1 MEKVKA
7 GDKVVIRAS
16 TWNAFIDAANW
27 TKEQRQNQLGKGLRS
42 GGVSFYAASAAC
54 SKKRAPEHVQAHVCA
69 DHSGLSQQVFLH
81 SIYSS

>member
-1 MEKVKA
+1 MRWKMEKVKA

-42 GGVSFYAASAAC
+42 GVGTGIVLV
-54 SKKRAPEHVQAHVCA
+54 KN
-69 DHSGLSQQVFLH
+69 G
-81 SIYSS
+81 